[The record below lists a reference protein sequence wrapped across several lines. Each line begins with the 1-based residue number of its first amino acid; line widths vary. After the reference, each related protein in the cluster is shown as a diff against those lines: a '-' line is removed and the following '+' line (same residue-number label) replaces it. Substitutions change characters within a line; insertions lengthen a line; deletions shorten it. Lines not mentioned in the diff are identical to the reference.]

1 MALRFLYGPTLHP
14 YMTTRKTIALTRQTI
29 VGKVMSLLFN
39 MLSRLYL
46 LPSLK
51 HQNDLGSFQS
61 KPFNIIVIQ
70 VHAPATDAEEAEVD
84 WFYE

>member
-1 MALRFLYGPTLHP
+1 
-14 YMTTRKTIALTRQTI
+14 MTTRKNITLTRPNF

>member
-1 MALRFLYGPTLHP
+1 
-14 YMTTRKTIALTRQTI
+14 
-29 VGKVMSLLFN
+29 MSLLFN

-51 HQNDLGSFQS
+51 HQNDLGSLQS

-84 WFYE
+84 WFYEETFIDVVILVF